1 MKSQEKIPTSKVQ
14 RASKFITTGA
24 KIGRNYVKHYA
35 KKAVNKNVTR
45 EELDEDNAR
54 DIYDSLSQLKGSA
67 LKVAQM
73 MSMDKNML
81 PKAYTDRFTMSQYSA
96 PPLSG
101 PLVVKTFK
109 KYFGK
114 SPQELYDSF
123 EMDASNAASIGQVH
137 TAYKD
142 GKKLAVKIQYPG
154 VADSIHSDLKMV
166 KPFAVQILQLP
177 NKDIDKY
184 LEEVESKLVEETD
197 YDLELKRSQ
206 EISEACAHL
215 DNLAFAHYY
224 PDLSANKI
232 LTMDWLPG
240 KHLKEF
246 MATNPSQEIRNQIG
260 QALWDFYDFQMHQLK
275 AVHADPHP
283 GNFILQEDG
292 TLGII
297 DFGCIKEI
305 PEDFYH
311 NYFVVINPHLMEN
324 EEMMYQVFYDMEFLY
339 KHDPD
344 HIKEFYVGIF
354 KQMVDLLCRPFRT
367 DTFDFSNDEYFTE
380 IYEFSDSLSNMKEI
394 RESKEARGSKHSL
407 YINRTYFGLYSI
419 LNELKAE
426 VITKRPDWLRE
437 PLAVTNS

>member
-101 PLVVKTFK
+101 PLVVRTFK

-114 SPQELYDSF
+114 SPQDIYDSF
-123 EMDASNAASIGQVH
+123 EMEASNAASIGQVH

-206 EISEACAHL
+206 EISSACAHL
-215 DNLAFAHYY
+215 DNLIFAHYY
-224 PDLSANKI
+224 PEHSAQKI

-246 MATNPSQEIRNQIG
+246 MATNPSQEVRNKLG

-305 PEDFYH
+305 PEDFYY

-324 EEMMYQVFYDMEFLY
+324 EEKMYQVFYDMEFLY
-339 KHDPD
+339 EKDPD
-344 HIKEFYVGIF
+344 HLKEFYVGIF
-354 KQMVDLLCRPFRT
+354 KQMVGLLCRPFRT
-367 DTFDFSNDEYFTE
+367 ETFDFSNDDYFTE

-419 LNELKAE
+419 LNELRAE
-426 VITKRPDWLRE
+426 VVTKRPDWLRE
-437 PLAVTNS
+437 PL